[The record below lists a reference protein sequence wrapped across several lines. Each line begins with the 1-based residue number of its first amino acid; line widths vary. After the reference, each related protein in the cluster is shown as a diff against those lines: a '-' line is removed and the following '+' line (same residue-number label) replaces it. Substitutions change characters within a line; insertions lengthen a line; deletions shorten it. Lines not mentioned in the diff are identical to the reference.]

1 MLMKPSINLTGIS
14 LRKPILMFGAIFCML
29 TLFSA
34 CKKKALRPVEKKET
48 EYNITAAVNATN
60 IKTGST
66 ATGTLTATYKK
77 STKKLAYNLRFSDID
92 PESINLHLGT
102 ATELGTLVANI
113 KKDGAKYTSPS
124 IGTVELNEAG
134 EKALLEDKV
143 YLNIVSTKFP
153 AGEIRGQLLLK
164 K

>member
-1 MLMKPSINLTGIS
+1 MKTSIRLKGIPFK
-14 LRKPILMFGAIFCML
+14 KPILMLSAIFCML
-29 TLFSA
+29 ALFSA
-34 CKKKALRPVEKKET
+34 CKKKTQPPVQKKEI
-48 EYNITAAVNATN
+48 EYNITSVVNATN
-60 IKTGST
+60 TKTGST

-77 STKKLAYNLRFSDID
+77 STKKLAYNLRFNDIE
-92 PESINLHLGT
+92 PGSINLHLGT
-102 ATELGTLVANI
+102 ATELGTLIANI
-113 KKDGAKYTSPS
+113 KKDGAKYSSPS
-124 IGTVELNEAG
+124 IGTLDLNEDG

>member
-1 MLMKPSINLTGIS
+1 MKTSINLKGIS
-14 LRKPILMFGAIFCML
+14 FRKPILMFGAIFCML
-29 TLFSA
+29 ALFSA
-34 CKKKALRPVEKKET
+34 CKKKTQRPAEKKET
-48 EYNITAAVNATN
+48 EYNITSVVNATN
-60 IKTGST
+60 TRTGST

-77 STKKLAYNLRFSDID
+77 STKKLAYNLRFSNID

-113 KKDGAKYTSPS
+113 KKDGAKYSSPS
-124 IGTVELNEAG
+124 IGTVDLNEAG

-143 YLNIVSTKFP
+143 YLNIVSTRFP